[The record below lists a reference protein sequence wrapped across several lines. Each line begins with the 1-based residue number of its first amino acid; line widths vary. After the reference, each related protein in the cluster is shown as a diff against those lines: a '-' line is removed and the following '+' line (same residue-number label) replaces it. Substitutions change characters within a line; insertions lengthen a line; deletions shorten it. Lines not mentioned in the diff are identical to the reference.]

1 MVYAGTNY
9 IAILVAAIAG
19 FAAGGIWYNLFGKQW
34 MAALGRTAADM
45 KPSPGPFIVA
55 GIADLVMAWVLAG
68 VVGHLGQVTLLNGII
83 SAALV
88 WLGFVATTLAVNHA
102 FQGAPRAL
110 TLIDGGHWL
119 AVLLIMGGIIG
130 AFGV

>member
-9 IAILVAAIAG
+9 LAILVAAVAG
-19 FAAGGIWYNLFGKQW
+19 FAAGGAWYSLLGKYW

-45 KPSPGPFIVA
+45 KPAPGPFIIA
-55 GIADLVMAWVLAG
+55 GIANIVMAWVLAG
-68 VVGHLGQVTLLNGII
+68 VIGHLGQVSLANGII
-83 SAALV
+83 SGALV

-102 FQGAPRAL
+102 FQGAPRRL

-119 AVLLIMGGIIG
+119 LVLLIMGGVIG